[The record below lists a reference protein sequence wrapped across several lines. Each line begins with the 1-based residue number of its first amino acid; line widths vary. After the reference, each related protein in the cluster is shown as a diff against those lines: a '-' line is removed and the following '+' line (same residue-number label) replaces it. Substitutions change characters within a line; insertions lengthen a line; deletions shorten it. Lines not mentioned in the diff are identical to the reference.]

1 MAETSSNDA
10 VPAAPPAVA
19 APRTGSVAA
28 GLQRIAAEFEAEEL
42 WVLLSVVALG
52 CALRILKLQPIE
64 YYEDEVSRWHFARE
78 WFHNHDFR
86 HAQWTHHMA
95 RFGLNVPVFV
105 MQALF
110 GRAAR
115 VYYYWPVASFTLQVG
130 LTYLTTKRLGGRGA
144 AVLAAIF
151 LSVFGGLDRGA
162 SQLLPDT
169 FSCTAMVLVCYLLA
183 RYQEADLERRMGW
196 LIGSGLA
203 FVWAYEI
210 KESNLL
216 FLPGAAAAVWICRG
230 RFRDGLWFCGVLF
243 AAIALETLAFRLF
256 TPYSSRF
263 AIVGEAHGDIAA
275 ASFWT
280 LFERFTRLEPAWQ
293 MLFWMWVPSAL
304 WLAGTR
310 DRRLQSLVLIPASF
324 MFLLT
329 FLVRSIH
336 PMVIWT
342 RFYSR
347 YFDPVAPLLVIAVA
361 LFVAEG
367 ARRLWTSATPAR
379 LHAWPERLGRQAP
392 ACAMF
397 ACALVGLVE
406 YAEAKDSLPDHP
418 LHETRRISA
427 ITNDAY
433 RRNLPIV
440 QLRAKRG
447 EPEERR
453 VRPLKLVYG
462 IYLNDELVATSDL
475 AKDGKLPPILD
486 AVRDAKRYSYVL
498 HDARAYRGHDLETW
512 INDGCALV
520 VHEEKNHLNAAPKV
534 PSLILEQ
541 TTKLPD
547 RCHAPAPP
555 P

>member
-1 MAETSSNDA
+1 MAAISSDEA
-10 VPAAPPAVA
+10 AAAAPPAVP
-19 APRTGSVAA
+19 APQSGGFTA
-28 GLQRIAAEFEAEEL
+28 GLRRISANFDVQEL
-42 WVLLSVVALG
+42 CILLSVVALG
-52 CALRILKLQPIE
+52 CGLRILKLQPIE
-64 YYEDEVSRWHFARE
+64 YYDDEVTRWHFVRE
-78 WFHNHDFR
+78 WFYSHDFR
-86 HAQWTHHMA
+86 HGQWTHHMA

-110 GRAAR
+110 GRKAH
-115 VYYYWPVASFTLQVG
+115 VYYYWPVASFTLQVA
-130 LTYLTTKRLGGRGA
+130 LVYLTAKKLGGRGA
-144 AVLAAIF
+144 AVLAALF

-183 RYQEADLERRMGW
+183 RYQEADLERRMSW
-196 LIGSGLA
+196 LIGTGLA

-216 FLPGAAAAVWICRG
+216 FLPGTAAAVWLCRG
-230 RFRDGLWFCGVLF
+230 RFRDGVWFCCVLF

-256 TPYSSRF
+256 TQYSSRF

-275 ASFWT
+275 AGFWT
-280 LFERFTRLEPAWQ
+280 LFDRFTRLEPAWQ
-293 MLFWMWVPSAL
+293 MLFWMWLPSAL
-304 WLAGTR
+304 WLAGSR

-324 MFLLT
+324 IFLLT

-367 ARRLWTSATPAR
+367 AKRLWPSVTPAR
-379 LHAWPERLGRQAP
+379 LHSWPARMTRHAA
-392 ACAMF
+392 ACALVV
-397 ACALVGLVE
+397 CALVGLVE
-406 YAEAKDSLPDHP
+406 YAQAKASLPEHP
-418 LHETRRISA
+418 LLETRRISA

-440 QLRAKRG
+440 ELRAKRG
-447 EPEERR
+447 ELEERR

-462 IYLNDELVATSDL
+462 VYLNDAQVATSDL
-475 AKDGKLPPILD
+475 ARGGRLPEILD
-486 AVRDAKRYSYVL
+486 AVRDGKRYSYVL

-512 INDGCALV
+512 INQGCAV
-520 VHEEKNHLNAAPKV
+520 VLHEQKNHLNAAPGV
-534 PSLILEQ
+534 PSLIVEQ
-541 TTKLPD
+541 NAKLPESC
-547 RCHAPAPP
+547 RAPEAQP
-555 P
+555 